1 MMFRV
6 FFTVIYPT
14 HRFEDYVEVEA
25 SSATDAVLVAL
36 NLNESAYDH
45 PTRNYQVEEM

>member
-14 HRFEDYVEVEA
+14 HRFEDCVEVEA
-25 SSATDAVLVAL
+25 LNETDAVLIAL
-36 NLNESAYDH
+36 NLNESAYDY